1 MDFIR
6 DPGSLEDVYGRV
18 DDWDRRGESRTPG
31 LLDEAHADF
40 IADATMVVVAS
51 IGHGGVTCSP
61 RGATPGL
68 IARVEDARTIWVP
81 DAAGGRVHQTVRNL
95 MEDPRL
101 GLLFMAPPR
110 EQVLRIEGM
119 ARVTADTEAL
129 AAFAVLDPPV
139 RSVMIVDV
147 QAVRMSGRG
156 PVQRA
161 GVWED
166 PAAAARLASG

>member
-6 DPGSLEDVYGRV
+6 DPRSLEGVYGRI
-18 DDWDRRGESRTPG
+18 DDWDRRGESRTQG
-31 LLDEAHADF
+31 LLDDTHADF
-40 IADATMVVVAS
+40 ISGATMVVVAS

-61 RGATPGL
+61 RGAPAGR
-68 IARVEDARTIWVP
+68 IARVQDAHTIWVP

-119 ARVTADTEAL
+119 ARVTADAEAL
-129 AAFAVLDPPV
+129 AAFPDLDPPV
-139 RSVMIVDV
+139 RSVMVVDV

-161 GVWED
+161 GFWED
-166 PAAAARLASG
+166 PATAPVPSG